1 MTVFHVFV
9 INRAGSLIYDWE
21 NRRAVDP
28 QIAPLS
34 TNEKIVLAS
43 VFHSL
48 YTIATQLSPASKST
62 GIEVL
67 ETSQF
72 KLQCFQSITGV
83 KFVVIL
89 VNTYTNTQ
97 NVEPLLRKIYELY
110 ADYALK
116 NPFYSVDMPIRADKF
131 EAGLRA
137 LVDRILLTAA
147 VTMSKQLGYMLI
159 QNGAI
164 AKSEGDLVNA
174 ERLASVVL
182 RMVAVGPFFAP
193 SANNAISSLCTS
205 GGGDQPFRLPGNASH
220 FDRLSILFPDHQYD
234 IVVGSGGGGISIGGG
249 RQSQQQK
256 QVIHVVKRTLPL
268 LPD

>member
-1 MTVFHVFV
+1 MTIFHVFV

-131 EAGLRA
+131 EAEF
-137 LVDRILLTAA
+137 LLTAA

-182 RMVAVGPFFAP
+182 RMIAVGPFFAP
-193 SANNAISSLCTS
+193 SSANNVISSLCTS
-205 GGGDQPFRLPGNASH
+205 GGVNQPFRLPSVAPH

-256 QVIHVVKRTLPL
+256 QIIHVVKRTLPL

>member
-137 LVDRILLTAA
+137 LTAA

-205 GGGDQPFRLPGNASH
+205 GDQIAALNLSPFRLPGIASH